1 MSGYLDPHFGLIA
14 RISNPEER
22 FRAGLSYPKPL
33 LSRFC
38 TGESARRV
46 MEWVGAERIDAVHV
60 MRLYLAPLA
69 DQFLRL
75 PSSTRPRCVLDLDDD
90 EVQTRERLSRLA
102 AASGDA
108 EIAIFEA
115 AEAKKHAL

>member
-1 MSGYLDPHFGLIA
+1 
-14 RISNPEER
+14 
-22 FRAGLSYPKPL
+22 
-33 LSRFC
+33 
-38 TGESARRV
+38 

-69 DQFLRL
+69 DGFLRL

-102 AASGDA
+102 PASGDA

-115 AEAKKHAL
+115 AEAKKYAVAAKRYLPAFDRVMRLRG